1 MTTRIKG
8 GLSKIIIIDT
18 KHAAD
23 LIDLVSKNKITY
35 DKVKLIF
42 NDKILKPV
50 NIVASEKPSE
60 NRTKLLKTFFDLGEV
75 FTAKFSDLKI
85 LDDKNQVT
93 ELKKST

>member
-1 MTTRIKG
+1 MTRIKG
-8 GLSKIIIIDT
+8 RSSKIIIIDT
-18 KHAAD
+18 KYAAD

-42 NDKILKPV
+42 NDKILKSV

>member
-1 MTTRIKG
+1 MTRIKG
-8 GLSKIIIIDT
+8 RSSKIIIIDT
-18 KHAAD
+18 KYAAD

-42 NDKILKPV
+42 NDKILKSV

-75 FTAKFSDLKI
+75 FTRKFSDLKI
-85 LDDKNQVT
+85 LDDKNEVT
-93 ELKKST
+93 ELKKSK

>member
-18 KHAAD
+18 KYAAD

-42 NDKILKPV
+42 NDKILKSV
-50 NIVASEKPSE
+50 NTVASEKPSE

-75 FTAKFSDLKI
+75 FTGKFSDLKI
-85 LDDKNQVT
+85 LDDKNEVT
-93 ELKKST
+93 ELKKSK

>member
-42 NDKILKPV
+42 NDKILKSV

-75 FTAKFSDLKI
+75 FTGKFSDLKI
-85 LDDKNQVT
+85 LDDKNEVT